1 MRIGLGSATAAA
13 ALAFALAATPAAA
26 HEGHC
31 IEPPEAD
38 LEGSGLRVKP
48 LAFFSGP
55 THVAAAP
62 GDRTRTFVVERVGR
76 VRILRGGKVLDPP
89 FLDLADEIWP
99 TLRTTPDFDN
109 ERGMWSIAFPPNYQR
124 SRLFYVF
131 HSGRNGVGR
140 VEEFRRAKR
149 NPDRAVRTSRRV
161 VLRQPRDG
169 NGVHFGGQIAFGPD
183 GRLYASLGDALR
195 HDAVQGQGP
204 YGKLV
209 RLQRRKR
216 NAYKVVAR
224 GLRNPYR
231 FSFDAA
237 TGDIAIGD
245 VGQDRYEEIN
255 FVRSGHRG
263 VVNFGWPIFEGPA
276 PFWGGALPGHQPPAL
291 ALAHADGWNAVTG
304 GHVVRDRRLPGLDGR
319 YVYGD
324 FCEGEVHSAVIGR
337 RGRARDPRP
346 LGITIPR
353 LSSFGHDG
361 RGRTMVASL
370 SGWVGRLEVDPGR

>member
-1 MRIGLGSATAAA
+1 MAA
-13 ALAFALAATPAAA
+13 ALVFAAAPAAA

-38 LEGSGLRVKP
+38 LTGGGVRVKP
-48 LAFFSGP
+48 LAFFNAP
-55 THVAAAP
+55 THIAAAP
-62 GDRTRTFVVERVGR
+62 GDRLRTFVVERVGR
-76 VRILRGGKVLDPP
+76 VRILRGGKVLDRP
-89 FLDLADEIWP
+89 FLDLADDIWP
-99 TLRTTPDFDN
+99 TLLTAPDFDN
-109 ERGMWSIAFPPNYQR
+109 ERGMWSIAFAPDYQR

-131 HSGRNGVGR
+131 HSGHDGVGR
-140 VEEFRRAKR
+140 IEEFRRAKR
-149 NPDRAVRTSRRV
+149 NPDRAVRTSRRL
-161 VLRQPRDG
+161 VLRQERDG

-195 HDAVQGQGP
+195 HDQVQRPGP

-209 RLQRRKR
+209 RVGLRKR
-216 NAYKVVAR
+216 NSYKVIAR

-231 FSFDAA
+231 FSFDPA

-255 FVRSGHRG
+255 FIRARHRG
-263 VVNFGWPIFEGPA
+263 VANFGWPIFEGPA
-276 PFWGGALPGHQPPAL
+276 PFWGGELADHRPPAL
-291 ALAHADGWNAVTG
+291 ALAHADGWNAITG

-324 FCEGEVHSAVIGR
+324 FCEGEVHSAVLGR
-337 RGRARDPRP
+337 GGRARNPRP

-353 LSSFGHDG
+353 LSSFGHDA

-370 SGWVGRLEVDPGR
+370 SGWVGRLVADSGRR